1 MRRRAG
7 AAGGVVKLGS
17 AIGEVCCA
25 CARGAAAKSTA
36 QANMMGRL
44 TLLIGAVYLFPLV
57 CTQARIKQP
66 GPCLCGDERRSQ
78 IYITLA
84 LWPIL
89 SPIRSHGG
97 PPRRPR

>member
-25 CARGAAAKSTA
+25 CARGAAAKNTA

-44 TLLIGAVYLFPLV
+44 TLLIGAVYLFPLIPV
-57 CTQARIKQP
+57 QARIEQP
-66 GPCLCGDERRSQ
+66 SPRFRGDER
-78 IYITLA
+78 
-84 LWPIL
+84 
-89 SPIRSHGG
+89 
-97 PPRRPR
+97 